1 VERTML
7 TAIARQAIIDCLT
20 ELGIHARDEQLPLLA
35 AMIQTRVLDH
45 PDRSAQYLY
54 VNPLP
59 VPEQI
64 WAQADSPV
72 AGLRRAADDLHT
84 SSVQTQL
91 AAAPPDLHL
100 VAWVFM
106 YAEVITDDDG
116 AVPVR
121 VIEAVDID
129 DRTYLHTRPPVEL
142 DGRTTIRTA
151 DAAEDS
157 DQVAILRGL
166 ARELRTS

>member
-1 VERTML
+1 ML
-7 TAIARQAIIDCLT
+7 TAIGRQAIIDCLN
-20 ELGIHARDEQLPLLA
+20 ELGIRARDEQLPLLA
-35 AMIQTRVLDH
+35 AMIQTPVLDH

-72 AGLRRAADDLHT
+72 AGLRRAAADLHT
-84 SSVQTQL
+84 SPVQTQL

-106 YAEVITDDDG
+106 YAEVITDDNIG

-129 DRTYLHTRPPVEL
+129 DRTYLHTHPPGEL

-166 ARELRTS
+166 ARDLRTS